1 MVKRKKVSGGN
12 LIDLRKSNKKEILKL
27 LCANGSLCCSD
38 IARKINLSVG
48 GTANITDEMIA
59 AGMLEKTDAE
69 YVVRGRRPY
78 MLRINAQ
85 VGVVAAVIVNKKIT
99 LTICDFAGKELHG
112 ADFSYEKLT
121 ADAFYSV
128 IESLKKYLSE
138 SGKRLYA
145 VSVGIGGKINKYTGE
160 FIYAPSMQN
169 SKDVNLKKMFGE
181 TFAVPVCINAN
192 VVFEMIAE
200 KRYNSDVDI
209 YNTLY
214 VDDLGC
220 AMFINGELFTG
231 QHGFAGELG
240 LLDIDVYGE
249 TLAKYNKGLD
259 EYRAHYFMSPYIGLF
274 AKENFGPESNAE
286 AYRRGDAETV
296 RKFNGFFDI
305 YSRTLRNIVEF
316 MDFGNVIIHGE
327 VASFGKEAIQYI
339 ENELVDSKFGRL
351 DVKVYPSVLGADA
364 ALKGAILSAME
375 ESFEEFVE
383 EPLCSSK

>member
-1 MVKRKKVSGGN
+1 
-12 LIDLRKSNKKEILKL
+12 
-27 LCANGSLCCSD
+27 
-38 IARKINLSVG
+38 
-48 GTANITDEMIA
+48 
-59 AGMLEKTDAE
+59 
-69 YVVRGRRPY
+69 
-78 MLRINAQ
+78 
-85 VGVVAAVIVNKKIT
+85 
-99 LTICDFAGKELHG
+99 
-112 ADFSYEKLT
+112 
-121 ADAFYSV
+121 
-128 IESLKKYLSE
+128 
-138 SGKRLYA
+138 
-145 VSVGIGGKINKYTGE
+145 
-160 FIYAPSMQN
+160 
-169 SKDVNLKKMFGE
+169 MFGE
-181 TFAVPVCINAN
+181 TFAVPVCINTN
-192 VVFEMIAE
+192 VVFEIIAE

-209 YNTLY
+209 YNTLF

-220 AMFINGELFTG
+220 AIFINGELFTG

-274 AKENFGPESNAE
+274 AKENLGPESNAE

-383 EPLCSSK
+383 EPLCPSK